1 MELYEDGII
10 IPATSEDNIKK
21 IFTWWW
27 KTVIQTGR
35 TDGEITSVNVYRQES
50 NIT

>member
-21 IFTWWW
+21 LFT
-27 KTVIQTGR
+27 
-35 TDGEITSVNVYRQES
+35 
-50 NIT
+50 